1 MDSRRPS
8 VRSCIMFGFGSFTG
22 LIVAASISGA
32 AAAAAAVC
40 AQPAAPFIIT
50 PKATAKATAKIL
62 LPQPALPMPCLLSE
76 PIKRSYAANT

>member
-1 MDSRRPS
+1 
-8 VRSCIMFGFGSFTG
+8 MFGFGSFTG
-22 LIVAASISGA
+22 LIVAASISG
-32 AAAAAAVC
+32 AAAAAVC

-62 LPQPALPMPCLLSE
+62 LPQPALPMPCLLSQ